1 MEKVSITTLRQNLF
15 RLVDKVIKT
24 GRPLV
29 IKRKGKSLILAPE
42 ATRSKLSRLR
52 RRRLIKGKPE
62 ALVDIKVGEWREAK
76 NLN

>member
-1 MEKVSITTLRQNLF
+1 MEKVSVTTLRQNLF
-15 RLVDKVIKT
+15 RFVDKVLKT

-62 ALVDIKVGEWREAK
+62 ALLNIKVGEWRELK
-76 NLN
+76 NLE